1 MGKSDHAPTSPS
13 IVLSWALLLC
23 LFVSASCGTAAGP
36 TAQAVRTGADTGPD
50 RATANRTTPI
60 AGTPG
65 TATLDADGGFDC
77 GGVNQIPAV
86 ECGALVALYHST
98 NGPNWADRGG
108 WLTSDTPCA
117 WSGID
122 CEGGHVSH
130 IHLLYNELAGTLPP
144 ELGDLSHLRVLS
156 LWVNRLCGPIPAE
169 LGNLSELVSLELSD
183 NQLTGPLPAELSR
196 LAKLHTLALAFN
208 QLSGSIPPALGHMRG
223 LNSLNLSH
231 NQLSGAIPAELDDLV
246 NLYQLDLSHN
256 QLSGA
261 IPAALGGSGKLD
273 ELDLSYNQLRGAVPE
288 SLAQI
293 SQRSLWGNQL
303 EGTIAGSNE
312 ALIAVDYQGVHFTAD
327 PSLAISIWPEVMP
340 ATTAVEG
347 GPFWY
352 AAPGHLRFTFADPNL
367 LPGRLRMGINLAAEA
382 QILVYPLA
390 ELAGLGPQVEAQ
402 IEALQSLLTEQ
413 EPVPAGDLPL
423 LPPTN
428 AVQVFHAQ
436 ARYLDLGH
444 IRGLRFITQHTQ
456 EDRPVVSNRGLFYTF
471 QGVTGDDA
479 WYVAVFFPLTTA
491 VLPDT
496 NAVDDPEAFGANYA
510 TYLSETTALLDQL
523 PPTEFDPDLALLD
536 AVVTSLRLEAVG
548 MPAGA
553 PTMDSSKGEEMP
565 HSELALGDL
574 DPDVLASPGTVGCSL
589 VDLPPFGWKEV
600 NSGRVDIRAAE
611 EYRISVESLYQEG
624 FRAYQ
629 DNRVDF
635 PEEYGA
641 TPEMTYDEFLTTCN
655 VFPDVDFSQY
665 SLLGYHATGTGC
677 QVAFERHVYRD
688 DANKV
693 ILYEL
698 EVIEKGTC
706 QTAVRDRNLI
716 LVPRIPSE
724 YRVTFIL
731 SDPVE

>member
-1 MGKSDHAPTSPS
+1 MGKSDHAPSSPL

-50 RATANRTTPI
+50 RATADRTTPI

-98 NGPNWADRGG
+98 NGPNWADNSG

-130 IHLLYNELAGTLPP
+130 IQLLYNELAGTLPP

-156 LWVNRLCGPIPAE
+156 LWVNQLYGPIPAE
-169 LGNLSELVSLELSD
+169 LGSLSELVSLDLSG
-183 NQLTGPLPAELSR
+183 NQLAGPVPAELGHLTR
-196 LAKLHTLALAFN
+196 LQTLSLAFN
-208 QLSGSIPPALGHMRG
+208 QIGGSIPPALGRMVG
-223 LNSLNLSH
+223 LKSLDLAH

-261 IPAALGGSGKLD
+261 IPAELGGLSKLD
-273 ELDLSYNQLRGAVPE
+273 ELDLSYNQLRGAAPE

-312 ALIAVDYQGVHFTAD
+312 ALVAVDYQGVHFTAD

-390 ELAGLGPQVEAQ
+390 ELAGLGPQVDAQ

-428 AVQVFHAQ
+428 SVQVFHAQ
-436 ARYLDLGH
+436 ARYLEFNT
-444 IRGLRFITQHTQ
+444 IRGLGFLTQHTQ
-456 EDRPVVSNRGLFYTF
+456 EDRPLINNRELFYTF
-471 QGVTGDDA
+471 QGFTDDNA
-479 WYVAVFFPLTTA
+479 WYVAAFFPVTVG
-491 VLPDT
+491 VLPDS
-496 NAVDDPEAFGANYA
+496 PEVENREALA
-510 TYLSETTALLDQL
+510 TDFPAYLSETTALLDRLL
-523 PPTEFDPDLALLD
+523 PADFTPDLTLLD
-536 AVVTSLRLEAVG
+536 GVVTSLRLEPEG
-548 MPAGA
+548 
-553 PTMDSSKGEEMP
+553 
-565 HSELALGDL
+565 
-574 DPDVLASPGTVGCSL
+574 VL
-589 VDLPPFGWKEV
+589 
-600 NSGRVDIRAAE
+600 R
-611 EYRISVESLYQEG
+611 EG
-624 FRAYQ
+624 
-629 DNRVDF
+629 
-635 PEEYGA
+635 
-641 TPEMTYDEFLTTCN
+641 
-655 VFPDVDFSQY
+655 
-665 SLLGYHATGTGC
+665 
-677 QVAFERHVYRD
+677 
-688 DANKV
+688 
-693 ILYEL
+693 
-698 EVIEKGTC
+698 
-706 QTAVRDRNLI
+706 
-716 LVPRIPSE
+716 
-724 YRVTFIL
+724 
-731 SDPVE
+731 